1 MSMWTRIVTEVHRR
15 SLWQVLGIYLV
26 SAWIGYQVILGVY
39 DGFGLPDWVP
49 PFALVLFIIGLPVVL
64 ATAFVQEGGPTL
76 DAFRPGTAP
85 PQPDRHPTP
94 LADVR
99 SGGEAVAVVGRTPGA
114 ADVHG
119 VRRVL
124 TWRRSLVAGGVAFT
138 LLAVVTAGFMTVRS
152 RSRLIAQGVF
162 DTDDL
167 VVLAD
172 FTSTGA
178 DVTLGEVVTEALR
191 IDLLSSD
198 VFRLADAARVNASLR
213 RMQRDDAASF
223 TADVAREV
231 AERDGFSAVLAGEIG
246 SLGSGYVL
254 SAQLLTPAEG
264 TVLAG
269 FRTSAR
275 DSTELIDAVDDL
287 SRQIRDRIGESLKS
301 IRATPALADVSTRS
315 LPALRKYVEAD
326 RVIRERGDLVMGV
339 ELFEEAVALDSAFA
353 MAWRKIGVN
362 LNNIGISEADRN
374 RAITRAY
381 DLRERLSEKERFHAV
396 ATHARYI
403 RGDLQASVEA
413 YQRAL
418 QLDPEDA
425 IALTNLPLALTQ
437 VRRTEEAES
446 YYQRGTELH
455 DANSFHFGN
464 LIAVQYRLGKID
476 SAKATFER
484 GRRVLPD
491 NFRIERLEMEFA
503 ATEGRW
509 SAVDSLAET
518 IGARH
523 RDNATARV
531 IALRDRE
538 RAALIHGRLA
548 DHEGFVRDIDAV
560 WARHNLQSEQL
571 QVALIIAEAT
581 MRVRADPERG
591 LREIEDALS
600 RFPLDS
606 IAEIERP
613 YALLAEL
620 YADAGRFDLADATIA
635 LATAGQPPP
644 ANPTSGP
651 FSFQRAYIA
660 MRRGDPAPGIARFR
674 VASSFP
680 EKGSCRICDLQ
691 FLGQAYEIAHQPDSA
706 RAVYERFLSEPHYG
720 RLVLEPLWRPFVL
733 ERVAA
738 LHEAAGDTVKA
749 VQRYSEFIRLW
760 ENADPEL
767 QPRVNAARRHL
778 IALRGPT

>member
-1 MSMWTRIVTEVHRR
+1 MSKWARVVTEVHRR
-15 SLWQVLGIYLV
+15 SLWQVLGIYVV
-26 SAWIGYQVILGVY
+26 SAWIGYQVILGLY
-39 DGFGLPDWVP
+39 DGFGLPEWVP
-49 PFALVLFIIGLPVVL
+49 PFALVLFIIGLPIVL
-64 ATAFVQEGGPTL
+64 ATAFVQEGGPKR
-76 DAFRPGTAP
+76 DAFGLGAVPSQTAAE
-85 PQPDRHPTP
+85 PTP
-94 LADVR
+94 PPEVGSAKEPPAVTTRPPIASPVR
-99 SGGEAVAVVGRTPGA
+99 GA
-114 ADVHG
+114 
-119 VRRVL
+119 RRVL

-162 DTDDL
+162 DADDL

-172 FTSTGA
+172 FNSTGA

-198 VFRLADAARVNASLR
+198 VIRLADAARVNASLR

-231 AERDGFSAVLAGEIG
+231 AERDGFRAVLAGEIG

-326 RVIRERGDLVMGV
+326 RVIIERGDLVMGV
-339 ELFEEAVALDSAFA
+339 ELFEEAVSLDSAFA

-362 LNNIGISEADRN
+362 LNNLQISEADRN

-381 DLRERLSEKERFHAV
+381 DLRERLSEKERFHAI
-396 ATHARYI
+396 ATHARNI
-403 RGDLQASVEA
+403 LGDLQASLEA

-425 IALTNLPLALTQ
+425 VTLTGLPLALLGL
-437 VRRTEEAES
+437 RRTEEAES
-446 YYQRGTELH
+446 YYQRGTEVH
-455 DANSFHFGN
+455 DANSYHFTN

-491 NFRIERLEMEFA
+491 NFRFERVEADFA

-523 RDNATARV
+523 RDNAAAQ
-531 IALRDRE
+531 IFALQDRQ

-548 DHEGFVRDIDAV
+548 DHEGFLRDIDGV

-571 QVALIIAEAT
+571 QVALVTAEAT
-581 MRVRADPERG
+581 MRV
-591 LREIEDALS
+591 
-600 RFPLDS
+600 
-606 IAEIERP
+606 
-613 YALLAEL
+613 
-620 YADAGRFDLADATIA
+620 
-635 LATAGQPPP
+635 
-644 ANPTSGP
+644 
-651 FSFQRAYIA
+651 
-660 MRRGDPAPGIARFR
+660 
-674 VASSFP
+674 
-680 EKGSCRICDLQ
+680 
-691 FLGQAYEIAHQPDSA
+691 
-706 RAVYERFLSEPHYG
+706 
-720 RLVLEPLWRPFVL
+720 
-733 ERVAA
+733 
-738 LHEAAGDTVKA
+738 
-749 VQRYSEFIRLW
+749 
-760 ENADPEL
+760 
-767 QPRVNAARRHL
+767 
-778 IALRGPT
+778 